1 MLRLFLCGGNFKN
14 IVVKAISSNCMIVN
28 YGGNLKCRLNLS
40 LSLMKISL
48 LWVSKEGKDLV
59 PYLRI
64 DKLFLYNLIK
74 LPCYYKWGSQLSTA
88 AVLIITYSQTPLI
101 RTLREA

>member
-1 MLRLFLCGGNFKN
+1 
-14 IVVKAISSNCMIVN
+14 MIVN

-48 LWVSKEGKDLV
+48 LWVSKEGKEV

-64 DKLFLYNLIK
+64 DKLLLFNLIK
-74 LPCYYKWGSQLSTA
+74 LPRYYKWGSQLSTTA
-88 AVLIITYSQTPLI
+88 ILIITYSQIPLI